1 LQFADL
7 TTSYFYREVSMKQR
21 LVVVVGVTVLV
32 CSSVL
37 VAQGPAPHAAD
48 LLIGMWKQNMEKSTY
63 DPGPAPAKGSGAV
76 RQYAAG
82 DDGAIV
88 AITININPQGLPSLG
103 AISAANYDGREYAQH
118 TLATLASSLGS
129 HVGPKIDR
137 TISYTSTDPYTVEIV
152 QKQDGDIVSRS
163 TRTISRDGKTL
174 TERFTN
180 AQGQRV
186 TNVLVFEKQ

>member
-1 LQFADL
+1 
-7 TTSYFYREVSMKQR
+7 MKR
-21 LVVVVGVTVLV
+21 SLVVVLGVTLIV

-37 VAQGPAPHAAD
+37 GAQAPAPHAAD

-63 DPGPAPAKGSGAV
+63 TPGPPPAKGSGSV

-82 DDGAIV
+82 EDGAIV
-88 AITININPQGLPSLG
+88 AITITINPQGLPSLG

-129 HVGPKIDR
+129 HVGPRIDR
-137 TISYTSTDPYTVEIV
+137 TISYTPTDMYTVEIV
-152 QKQDGDIVSRS
+152 QKQDGEIVSRS

-174 TERFTN
+174 TERITST
-180 AQGQRV
+180 QGKPV